1 MFTLGEIAGAVWP
14 MGDIPRGIQA
24 TLLSRPFAGL
34 RLMRE
39 HEAYN
44 SVPIER
50 LCALLDRVPTDF
62 CVPAGGPTETQL
74 RRFWVGFLG
83 DENASEANTVA
94 TDKQISYALSLLRQK
109 GYPTTYMSMH
119 HKDLATMRERSGTV
133 EQWLRSKNVAGL
145 SALIDKLKA
154 LPDA

>member
-1 MFTLGEIAGAVWP
+1 MYTLGEIAGAVWP
-14 MGDIPRGIQA
+14 MANIPRGIQA
-24 TLLSRPFAGL
+24 TLLSRPYEGL

-39 HEAYN
+39 HEAYRE
-44 SVPIER
+44 VPIER

-74 RRFWVGFLG
+74 RRFWAGFIG
-83 DENASEANTVA
+83 DETLGEPTMA
-94 TDKQISYALSLLRQK
+94 TDKQINYALALLRKK

-133 EQWLRSKNVAGL
+133 DAWLRSKNVADL